1 MVFGCNELLF
11 LLGQLF
17 ILSMVKYGAVGM
29 TVKVNLS
36 FGHKV
41 VILSLSKLNIES
53 KNFFY
58 NARFCMLFEKVAIKV
73 IV

>member
-1 MVFGCNELLF
+1 MVFGCNKFLF

-41 VILSLSKLNIES
+41 GILSLSKLNIES
-53 KNFFY
+53 
-58 NARFCMLFEKVAIKV
+58 
-73 IV
+73 

>member
-29 TVKVNLS
+29 TVKVNLP
-36 FGHKV
+36 FGHKA
-41 VILSLSKLNIES
+41 VISSLFKLNIES
-53 KNFFY
+53 KTYFT
-58 NARFCMLFEKVAIKV
+58 KVV
-73 IV
+73 QFGM